1 MLNLVNI
8 IATLTNPNY
17 PNADVIVLVASRFKI
32 LPKVWLRL
40 AGGIKSVKKVQSW
53 KCDELQKMLEEALQ
67 TGWCSYVLPFA
78 VKNDEYRSAH
88 GFAGLA
94 DEWFKSNNHGN
105 KKKSDDIAYRVFQI
119 RLSAHNFYGTDIP
132 PSMAGNDDRRAILR
146 DWNAATKLPHGGRR
160 AYLYYQEDIKNS
172 RVLALVDKEGEIINL
187 GSGEARTLHVHGVKV
202 HSRIDPAQNFA
213 RALGGISRRYLST
226 LHLCRPISVNIPAG
240 QQVKLTGVR
249 VLFPDKVIAGG
260 QVKPAPKKR
269 TRDIRLHISLRYPST
284 PNPPPRKS
292 EQPSLQQDCCSSATV
307 QQNLLQ
313 KLSAD
318 QPFGLWDKTLKG
330 IGHPNLPVYYQD
342 LAADDAA
349 LRKIQEAQKQVFPE
363 GYAGKYKN
371 PGFADPGVK
380 RMLSLYAPLEKRVY
394 HLGRGAAA
402 LALEH
407 CGETEKESPE
417 LRTTPRPISTKSG
430 ENQGQP
436 TPKCCGLH
444 SRGFRLLRTS
454 KTHQRG
460 WPGRRQQMDDT
471 ASCVRAV

>member
-1 MLNLVNI
+1 MLNLVKE
-8 IATLTNPNY
+8 IATLTNPKE
-17 PNADVIVLVASRFKI
+17 DQIVLVAARFKPSST
-32 LPKVWLRL
+32 LWLHL
-40 AGGIKSVKKVQSW
+40 AGGIKSVKEVQSW
-53 KCDELQKMLEEALQ
+53 KCDELKEMLEEALH
-67 TGWCSYVLPFA
+67 TGWSSYVLPFA
-78 VKNDEYRSAH
+78 VKNEEDRSAH
-88 GFAGLA
+88 LSTQVPNV
-94 DEWFKSNNHGN
+94 WFEKNNHGN
-105 KKKSDDIAYRVFQI
+105 KKKSDDIADRVFQI
-119 RLSAHNFYGTDIP
+119 RLSAHNFYDTDIP

-172 RVLALVDKEGEIINL
+172 RVLALVDKEGQEINL

-202 HSRIDPAQNFA
+202 HSRIDPQLNYA

-349 LRKIQEAQKQVFPE
+349 LRKIQEAQKQVFP
-363 GYAGKYKN
+363 
-371 PGFADPGVK
+371 
-380 RMLSLYAPLEKRVY
+380 
-394 HLGRGAAA
+394 
-402 LALEH
+402 
-407 CGETEKESPE
+407 
-417 LRTTPRPISTKSG
+417 
-430 ENQGQP
+430 
-436 TPKCCGLH
+436 
-444 SRGFRLLRTS
+444 
-454 KTHQRG
+454 
-460 WPGRRQQMDDT
+460 
-471 ASCVRAV
+471 